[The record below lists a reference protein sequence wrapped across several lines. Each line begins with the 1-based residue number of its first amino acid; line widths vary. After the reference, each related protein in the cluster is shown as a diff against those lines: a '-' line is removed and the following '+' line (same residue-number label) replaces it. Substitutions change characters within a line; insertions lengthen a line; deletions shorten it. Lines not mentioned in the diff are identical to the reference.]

1 MAVLDIA
8 GKIKGYVVV
17 CAEGYFTERFL
28 NVCMRRGIFLWNV
41 RRAGDTR
48 IFACMGIQDFKN
60 IRPIAAKT
68 RTKVKIVKRCGMPFF
83 VHRYR
88 HRKTAVIGIALFF
101 AVLWYFSGHV
111 IGIDITGN
119 ERISTEAVINELK
132 GFGVY
137 HGANINKLD
146 NKLIQNQMMTKMED
160 IAWIGVNIKGSR
172 VYIEIKERLDTHI
185 NLEKDIPCNIVA
197 AKDGIVRT
205 LEVKAGQ
212 SMIKSGQMVEKGD
225 LLVSGAVDSN
235 REGVRYIHSFG
246 EIYAD
251 TIYKRE
257 EEYPL
262 EYTKKIYTGAEK
274 KRYSVKILGKE
285 IKLVFNQDVPFEF
298 YDSSTED
305 KEYRLPIDFIPALYL
320 ITDKYSEYI
329 PEKCSRTEGETVE
342 IAKKELCERLNTEI
356 PSEAEIKKINVAH
369 TITDKNTVLV
379 TVEYECREDIA
390 VQTPID
396 KIENIDY
403 DITKTK
409 P

>member
-41 RRAGDTR
+41 RRAGETR
-48 IFACMGIQDFKN
+48 IFVCMGIQDFKN

-88 HRKTAVIGIALFF
+88 HRKAAVIGIALFF

-111 IGIDITGN
+111 MGIDITGN
-119 ERISTEAVINELK
+119 ERISTEAVVNELK

-137 HGANINKLD
+137 HGASINKLD

-185 NLEKDIPCNIVA
+185 NLEKDIPCNIIA
-197 AKDGIVRT
+197 AKDGIVRS

-212 SMIKSGQMVEKGD
+212 SMVKTGQMVEKGD

-235 REGVRYIHSFG
+235 REGVRYVHSFG

-262 EYTKKIYTGAEK
+262 EYTEKIYTGTEK
-274 KRYSVKILGKE
+274 NRYSIKFLGKE
-285 IKLVFNQDVPFEF
+285 MKLFFNQNTPFE
-298 YDSSTED
+298 YCDRVTEN
-305 KEYRLPIDFIPALYL
+305 KEYRLPIDFIPSLYV
-320 ITDKYSEYI
+320 IKDKYSEYM
-329 PEKCSRTEGETVE
+329 PEAKSRTEEETVE
-342 IAKKELCERLNTEI
+342 IAQKELCERLNTEI
-356 PSEAEIKKINVAH
+356 PFGTEIKNINVTH
-369 TITDKNTVLV
+369 NITDKNTVLV
-379 TVEYECREDIA
+379 MVEYECLENIA

-403 DITKTK
+403 DIAKTE